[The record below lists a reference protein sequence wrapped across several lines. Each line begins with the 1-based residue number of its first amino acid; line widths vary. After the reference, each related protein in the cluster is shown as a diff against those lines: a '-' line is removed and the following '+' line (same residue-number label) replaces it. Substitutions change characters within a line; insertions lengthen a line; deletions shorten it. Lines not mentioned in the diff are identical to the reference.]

1 MGCYPSHLTFIF
13 FRGVGIPPTSH
24 VGRSSKIDRWISSI
38 WNPCGLHLGWQPRLR
53 LQGSEVPRG
62 QWQGW
67 PKFWSDRWEL
77 TIYCWLVVWSIWII
91 FPYMGCL
98 KWPLPIWYWWLVGGL
113 EHEIYVSLCFHSV
126 GKVITPTDELI
137 FFRGVQTNH
146 ILVFFHAVPQD
157 WLKKMF

>member
-91 FPYMGCL
+91 FPYIWDVLSDHFPFGIGGWLVVWNINFIVHYMFSYIGNNH
-98 KWPLPIWYWWLVGGL
+98 PIWLSY
-113 EHEIYVSLCFHSV
+113 FQ
-126 GKVITPTDELI
+126 
-137 FFRGVQTNH
+137 RGSNH
-146 ILVFFHAVPQD
+146 QPDL
-157 WLKKMF
+157 